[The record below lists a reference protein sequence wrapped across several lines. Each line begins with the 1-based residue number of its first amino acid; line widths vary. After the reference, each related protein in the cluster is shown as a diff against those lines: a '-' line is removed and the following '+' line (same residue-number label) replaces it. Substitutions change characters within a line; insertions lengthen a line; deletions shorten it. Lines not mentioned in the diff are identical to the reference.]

1 MLGVLEEL
9 LYAFRREGFA
19 ISIPQAIDA
28 ARAAELVGFE
38 DRRTL
43 RDALVAVI
51 VDRADDRPRFESA
64 FDRFFAPDGAHPGDL
79 FGRLRERGF
88 SDDEVGA
95 LRDMLTELSAPR
107 GAEALA
113 LRAVAGSESELDH
126 ILGAAGF
133 RRDLERIARASQIGF
148 FTEKA
153 LARLGVRHAGS
164 ATRALRRA
172 LVDALGD
179 RGGALADALDD
190 EVARLRRRVRARVEA
205 RALRVERTG
214 SEATPFHALSRA
226 EADAMR
232 RGVRRI
238 AERLRGREMVRRR
251 RARAGRID
259 AGRTMRKALGT
270 FGVPFVLARKR
281 PRPDKA
287 RLVVLADVSESVR
300 NASAFMLEFTAQVVD
315 LFADARSFVF
325 VSDVAETT
333 ALFRAHSTS
342 AALGAIGSGSVVSLG
357 GNSNYG
363 RALRSFR
370 DQLAS
375 SVGGDVD
382 RRTTVAILGDGR
394 TNHHDDG
401 LDALR
406 DIARK
411 VRGILWICP
420 EPSSAWGGDSAMPRY
435 QRAVTQVVEAR
446 TAEDLERAA
455 RLLVRFR

>member
-1 MLGVLEEL
+1 MLRVIEEL

-28 ARAAELVGFE
+28 VRAVELVGWE
-38 DRRTL
+38 DRHAM

-51 VDRADDRPRFESA
+51 VDRAADRARFEAA
-64 FDRFFAPDGAHPGDL
+64 FDRFFAEGGAHPGDL

-88 SDDEVGA
+88 SDAEVGA
-95 LRDMLTELSAPR
+95 LRDMLTELSAPS

-113 LRAVAGSESELDH
+113 LRSMTGAESELDH
-126 ILGAAGF
+126 VLGAAGF
-133 RRDLERIARASQIGF
+133 RRDLERLSSAAQIGF

-164 ATRALRRA
+164 AMRALRRA
-172 LVDALGD
+172 LVDALGE
-179 RGGALADALDD
+179 RGQALADALDE
-190 EVARLRRRVRARVEA
+190 EVVRLRRRVRARVEA
-205 RALRVERTG
+205 RALRIEREG
-214 SEATPFHALSRA
+214 REATPFHALSRV

-251 RARAGRID
+251 RARRGRID
-259 AGRTMRKALGT
+259 ASRTMRKALAT

-281 PRPDKA
+281 PRPDRAK
-287 RLVVLADVSESVR
+287 LVILADVSESVR
-300 NASAFMLEFTAQVVD
+300 SASAFMLEFAAQVVD

-333 ALFRAHSTS
+333 ALFRSGSTS
-342 AALGAIGSGSVVSLG
+342 AALGAIGAGSVVSLG

-363 RALRSFR
+363 RALRLFR
-370 DQLAS
+370 DQLGS
-375 SVGGDVD
+375 TLD
-382 RRTTVAILGDGR
+382 RKTTVAILGDGR

-411 VRGILWICP
+411 ARGILWICP
-420 EPSSAWGGDSAMPRY
+420 EPASAWGGDSAMPRY
-435 QRAVTQVVEAR
+435 QRAVTQVLEAR